1 MIPLKTFSKLKIIED
16 NTLILRSDLTRRIMF
31 GVIFTVLTIAMIISF
46 DFSKDFTGNRLG
58 ATLFYLLLMF
68 LSLVITAWEKL
79 VIFDKKGEVILFR
92 QKLFFYTLPFGQEE
106 IKLEFLKIIL
116 LTTITLMKR
125 DGLKIRQNSRL
136 SNYMENRTTI
146 LKLYLET
153 ESRKVMIAE
162 GSYKEEIEK
171 TGQTIAGF
179 LGKPYKKNEG

>member
-92 QKLFFYTLPFGQEE
+92 QKLFF
-106 IKLEFLKIIL
+106 
-116 LTTITLMKR
+116 
-125 DGLKIRQNSRL
+125 
-136 SNYMENRTTI
+136 
-146 LKLYLET
+146 
-153 ESRKVMIAE
+153 
-162 GSYKEEIEK
+162 
-171 TGQTIAGF
+171 
-179 LGKPYKKNEG
+179 